1 MNKVKRLLVLILASA
16 LLLSGCAM
24 ATLDKLYCLP
34 KRSEEYENLQAVFDK
49 AMQGLQYCAPINGD
63 NRLVHQTAD
72 LDGDGV
78 DEYLIFAK
86 DDSAKPLKILIFA
99 QLASG
104 PVLMDTIE
112 GYGFGY
118 DFVSY
123 AELDDRPGV
132 ELIVGRQVSDQV
144 MRSVAVYR
152 FSSGF
157 ARQLMNTSYH
167 EITSTDMNR
176 DGIAELFVLT
186 AGPSEKSAG
195 SARMF
200 TFQDGDVQRSAEIP
214 LSAPMSGFKMLS
226 NSVLEDQVPAIFVT
240 STADN
245 QNLVT
250 DIFVMNRGELT
261 TLVSGLSISSVE
273 NYYVFPEDING
284 DGVMELPRL
293 LPLQQMQEEDPSEY
307 IIDWYQL
314 SSQLQ
319 EHGKLLTY
327 HNYAQNWYLEVDRQI
342 LQKLSVAKTEN
353 GTDFFYGGEKLMTI
367 MALTDADREEQSK
380 LPGSTVLYG
389 GETVIYVAIVE
400 ENTASKDNIELLIRR
415 FHPIRVELNT
425 EEDKIIIKKLPTQC

>member
-353 GTDFFYGGEKLMTI
+353 GTDFFYDGEKLMTI

-425 EEDKIIIKKLPTQC
+425 EEDK